1 MPVSFSNPMRL
12 RVSFLMSLAIIPV
25 EMAPVLNSSSMLW
38 WLAAGWCAVLL
49 YRKLTGLALSVGAGA
64 RLGSITG
71 VLTFVSMAVVFSIS
85 VAMGGKE
92 FFDQMDQVAKQ
103 VARQNPD
110 AAQLVQDPLTIFFM
124 LLIVLAIM
132 GAAVIGVCAA
142 GGALGARFAARKA
155 NG

>member
-1 MPVSFSNPMRL
+1 
-12 RVSFLMSLAIIPV
+12 
-25 EMAPVLNSSSMLW
+25 
-38 WLAAGWCAVLL
+38 
-49 YRKLTGLALSVGAGA
+49 
-64 RLGSITG
+64 
-71 VLTFVSMAVVFSIS
+71 MAVVFSIS